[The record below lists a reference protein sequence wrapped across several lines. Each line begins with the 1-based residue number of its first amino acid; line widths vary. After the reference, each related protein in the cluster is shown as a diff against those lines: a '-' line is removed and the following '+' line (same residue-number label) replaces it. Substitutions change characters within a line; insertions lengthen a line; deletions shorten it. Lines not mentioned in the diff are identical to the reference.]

1 MYLKAAA
8 EFSVHF
14 LVVEGVIHR
23 RKKRHNASRGG
34 PDMYHI
40 IMIPVD
46 LEHAGQL
53 DKALATSVDLARL
66 YNAELFMVGVTSSA
80 PGAVAH
86 NPAEYAQK
94 LEAFAAEQTKRHGI
108 QFSARAVT
116 SPDPAIDLDDA
127 LKATATEIGA
137 DLVVMASHVP
147 GFIEHIFAS
156 RAGYLASH
164 TGISVFVV
172 R

>member
-1 MYLKAAA
+1 MYQK
-8 EFSVHF
+8 
-14 LVVEGVIHR
+14 
-23 RKKRHNASRGG
+23 
-34 PDMYHI
+34 

-46 LEHAGQL
+46 LAHADKL
-53 DKALATSVDLARL
+53 EKALATSTDLAKL
-66 YNAELFMVGVTSSA
+66 YNGELFVVGVTSSA
-80 PGAVAH
+80 PGVVAH
-86 NPAEYAQK
+86 NPTEYAQK
-94 LEAFAAEQTKRHGI
+94 LEAFAAEQTKQRGVP
-108 QFSARAVT
+108 FAAKAVT

-127 LKATATEIGA
+127 LKATAAEIGA

-147 GFIEHIFAS
+147 GFMEHIIAS

>member
-1 MYLKAAA
+1 LQESSINGKATQRQQGEA
-8 EFSVHF
+8 
-14 LVVEGVIHR
+14 
-23 RKKRHNASRGG
+23 
-34 PDMYHI
+34 DMYHI

-46 LEHAGQL
+46 LGHAGQL
-53 DKALATSVDLARL
+53 DKALATSADLAKL
-66 YNAELFMVGVTSSA
+66 YNAELFVVGVTSSA

-94 LEAFAAEQTKRHGI
+94 LEAFAAEQTKQRGI
-108 QFSARAVT
+108 RFAAKAVT
-116 SPDPAIDLDDA
+116 SPDPAVDLDDA
-127 LKATATEIGA
+127 LKATAAEIGA

-147 GFIEHIFAS
+147 GFMEHVFAS
-156 RAGYLASH
+156 NAGYLASH

>member
-1 MYLKAAA
+1 
-8 EFSVHF
+8 
-14 LVVEGVIHR
+14 
-23 RKKRHNASRGG
+23 
-34 PDMYHI
+34 MYHI

-46 LEHAGQL
+46 LEHVGQL

-66 YNAELFMVGVTSSA
+66 YDAELFVVGVTSSA

-86 NPAEYAQK
+86 NPTEYAQK
-94 LEAFAAEQTKRHGI
+94 LEAFAAEQTKQRGI
-108 QFSARAVT
+108 QFSAKAVT
-116 SPDPAIDLDDA
+116 SPDPAIDLDDT
-127 LKATATEIGA
+127 LKATAAEIGA
-137 DLVVMASHVP
+137 DLVIMASHVP
-147 GFIEHIFAS
+147 SFIEYIFAS